1 MRDAMTSTTRRG
13 RMGILG
19 LAILASLAAACS
31 GSGAAKE
38 TDQGDAKA
46 AAP

>member
-38 TDQGDAKA
+38 KDLGDA
-46 AAP
+46 